1 MSETSDKNKKE
12 TVSGA
17 ASSPAPDSAAAP
29 DPAAAKRRNIIL
41 IGMPGVGKTTI
52 AKRLTNAADMQFL
65 DTDRVIEAEC
75 GKTIARLVEE
85 NGAEGFIALENRIC
99 AALAAD
105 NCVIATGGSVVY
117 GEEAMRHLSE
127 IGTVV
132 YLKLA
137 FPLLR
142 KRLDSSLAERGVVLR
157 SGQTFYDLYKERTPL
172 YEAYAD
178 IVIDEHTCYPTQT
191 AERVYRALSRNGF
204 FCERNLPNKP
214 RRILFAQHPESRDK
228 QERENDRR
236 TKRQNR
242 S

>member
-1 MSETSDKNKKE
+1 MSDTSDKNKKE
-12 TVSGA
+12 TISGA
-17 ASSPAPDSAAAP
+17 TCLPDYPPTP
-29 DPAAAKRRNIIL
+29 DPVTAKRRNIIL

-52 AKRLTNAADMQFL
+52 AKRLTRVADMQFL

-75 GKTIARLVEE
+75 GKTIAELVEE
-85 NGAEGFIALENRIC
+85 HGAEGFIALENRIC
-99 AALAAD
+99 AAVTAD

-142 KRLDSSLAERGVVLR
+142 RRLDSSLAERGVVLR
-157 SGQTFYDLYKERTPL
+157 GGQSFYDLYQERTPL

-178 IVIDEHTCYPTQT
+178 IIIDEHTCYPTQT

-204 FCERNLPNKP
+204 FNERNLPDKP
-214 RRILFAQHPESRDK
+214 KRTLFAQHPEARDT
-228 QERENDRR
+228 QDSGSGRR